1 MTASAPSSTGI
12 PRILHQIWYQ
22 GEAQM
27 PDKFRRFSEG
37 WRANHPDWSF
47 HLWNETT
54 MRAFMAEN
62 YPWFLPVYD
71 GYPFNI
77 QRIDAV
83 RYFILNTMGGV
94 YVDADI
100 ENLKPIDTVVD
111 GCSLMLSRTLG
122 YNNAIVGSRPGHALW
137 PVIFDGLQ
145 AHHARPQHRVLD
157 FLIDADALFVAT
169 STGPRLF
176 TGSVQKSGVEKD
188 PDTRICPFWYFEP
201 GTPAEIDGKIAIDPD
216 TSRSYGIHHMSQTW
230 VSPWRRGID
239 AAARP
244 LMALARRFAAPR

>member
-1 MTASAPSSTGI
+1 MTALANQARI

-37 WRANHPDWSF
+37 WRANHPDWTF

-54 MRAFMAEN
+54 MRDFIAGN
-62 YPWFLPVYD
+62 YAWFLPVYD

-83 RYFILNTMGGV
+83 RYFILDSMGGL

-100 ENLKPIDTVVD
+100 ESLKPVDTLLE
-111 GCSLMLSRTLG
+111 GCSLLVSRTLG
-122 YNNAIVGSRPGHALW
+122 YNNAVVGSAPGHALW
-137 PVIFDGLQ
+137 PVIFDALK
-145 AHHARPQHRVLD
+145 ANHARPARALFD

-176 TGSVQKSGVEKD
+176 TESVRKSGVEND
-188 PDTRICPFWYFEP
+188 PDTRVCPYWYFEP
-201 GTPAEIDGKIAIDPD
+201 GTPAEIDGRITVDAD

>member
-1 MTASAPSSTGI
+1 MTAPANQVGI

-37 WRANHPDWSF
+37 WRANHPDWTF

-54 MRAFMAEN
+54 MRDFIARNHA
-62 YPWFLPVYD
+62 WFLPVYD

-83 RYFILNTMGGV
+83 RYFILDSMGGL

-100 ENLKPIDTVVD
+100 ESLKPVDALLD
-111 GCSLMLSRTLG
+111 GCSLLVSRTLG
-122 YNNAIVGSRPGHALW
+122 YNNAVVGSAPGHALW
-137 PVIFDGLQ
+137 PVIFDALK
-145 AHHARPQHRVLD
+145 ANHTRPARALLD

-176 TGSVQKSGVEKD
+176 TASVQKSGVEND
-188 PDTRICPFWYFEP
+188 PDTRVCPYWYFEP
-201 GTPAEIDGKIAIDPD
+201 GTPAEINGRIAVDPD

>member
-1 MTASAPSSTGI
+1 MTASAPQPGI

-47 HLWNETT
+47 HLWNEAT
-54 MRAFMAEN
+54 MRDFMADN
-62 YPWFLPVYD
+62 HPWFLPVYD

-100 ENLKPIDTVVD
+100 ESLKPIDTLVE

-122 YNNAIVGSRPGHALW
+122 YNNAIVGSVPGHALW
-137 PVIFDGLQ
+137 PVIFDALK
-145 AHHARPQHRVLD
+145 ANHTRPKRGFLD

-176 TGSVQKSGVEKD
+176 TGSVKKTRTVE
-188 PDTRICPFWYFEP
+188 
-201 GTPAEIDGKIAIDPD
+201 PA
-216 TSRSYGIHHMSQTW
+216 
-230 VSPWRRGID
+230 VS
-239 AAARP
+239 
-244 LMALARRFAAPR
+244 

>member
-1 MTASAPSSTGI
+1 MRDSAPQAAGI

-37 WRANHPDWSF
+37 WRASHPDWSF
-47 HLWNETT
+47 HLWNEVS
-54 MRAFMAEN
+54 MRGFMAEN
-62 YPWFLPVYD
+62 YPAFLPVYD

-83 RYFILNTMGGV
+83 RYFILNTLGGV

-100 ENLKPIDTVVD
+100 ESLKPIDPLVE

-122 YNNAIVGSRPGHALW
+122 YNNAIIGSRPGHALW
-137 PVIFDGLQ
+137 PVIFDGLRTNRE
-145 AHHARPQHRVLD
+145 RPPRGVLD

-176 TGSVQKSGVEKD
+176 TASVQKSGVETD
-188 PDTRICPFWYFEP
+188 PETHICPYWYFEP
-201 GTPAEIDGKIAIDPD
+201 GTPAEIDGKVVVDPD

-230 VSPWRRGID
+230 VSPLRRAID
-239 AAARP
+239 AAAKP
-244 LMALARRFAAPR
+244 LMALALGFTAPR

>member
-1 MTASAPSSTGI
+1 
-12 PRILHQIWYQ
+12 
-22 GEAQM
+22 
-27 PDKFRRFSEG
+27 
-37 WRANHPDWSF
+37 
-47 HLWNETT
+47 
-54 MRAFMAEN
+54 MRDFMVEN

-100 ENLKPIDTVVD
+100 ESLKPIDTLVE

-122 YNNAIVGSRPGHALW
+122 YNNAIVGSVPGHALW
-137 PVIFDGLQ
+137 PVIFDALK
-145 AHHARPQHRVLD
+145 ANHTRPPRAFLD

-176 TGSVQKSGVEKD
+176 TGSVKKSGVESD

-201 GTPAEIDGKIAIDPD
+201 GTPAEIDGKITVDPD

-230 VSPWRRGID
+230 VSPLRRAID

-244 LMALARRFAAPR
+244 LMALALRFTAPR

>member
-1 MTASAPSSTGI
+1 MTASAPRSDI

-47 HLWNETT
+47 HLWNEVT
-54 MRAFMAEN
+54 MRKFIAES
-62 YPWFLPVYD
+62 YAWFLPVYD

-83 RYFILNTMGGV
+83 RYFILDSMGGV

-100 ENLKPIDTVVD
+100 ENLKPIDTLLE
-111 GCSLMLSRTLG
+111 GCSLLLSRTLG
-122 YNNAIVGSRPGHALW
+122 YNNAIVGAKPGHALW
-137 PVIFDGLQ
+137 PVVFEGLK
-145 AHHARPQHRVLD
+145 ANHKRPPRALLD

-176 TGSVQKSGVEKD
+176 TSSVQESGVEKD

-239 AAARP
+239 AAAQP
-244 LMALARRFAAPR
+244 LMALARRFNAPR